1 MGCVRGTRC
10 LHANGRVQRHANAC
24 AATQHAQRLAGACDA
39 PASSLWLPLP
49 PTAAACVVRRR
60 CSVRLL
66 RGVRSRTAAEAACVT
81 RGMQLLYELE
91 SIITI
96 RAATRLY

>member
-1 MGCVRGTRC
+1 M
-10 LHANGRVQRHANAC
+10 
-24 AATQHAQRLAGACDA
+24 
-39 PASSLWLPLP
+39 
-49 PTAAACVVRRR
+49 RRR